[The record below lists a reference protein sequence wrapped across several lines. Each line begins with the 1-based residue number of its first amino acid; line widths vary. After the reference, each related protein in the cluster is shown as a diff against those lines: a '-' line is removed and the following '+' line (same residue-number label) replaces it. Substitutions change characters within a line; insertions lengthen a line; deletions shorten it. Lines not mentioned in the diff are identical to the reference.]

1 MLLVLSCKGATSYAG
16 RAIATLRS
24 SCRFRLKNSVEDRIV
39 AASTKES
46 TRMTDSGPASQAAFL
61 SRLAH
66 ELRNPLA
73 PIRMALQIMQV
84 AEGDVA
90 TARAARVIVD
100 RQLNQL
106 TRLIEDIADISHLE
120 QGAIRLQY
128 ERTTLKAVVDRALA
142 QARPQL
148 ESRQNAVRVSVPPA
162 VLSITADLSRLSQAI
177 ANVLVNASKYSEAGG
192 AITLSAALDGERVVL
207 TVQDHGLGIPSAML
221 TRVFEPF
228 VQVSR
233 NGSGTHDGLGI
244 GLAIVRN
251 IIHAHGGTVRA
262 ESEGEGHG
270 TRVTLQFPV
279 NGTTPAKLA
288 HDSSSNPPSPHEA
301 PVSHGSGKLRIL
313 VADDNRDA
321 AQTLSMMLAYEGHE
335 VRTAY
340 DGLEV
345 LAVGQL
351 FNPDL
356 ILLDIGM
363 PVMDGYQTA
372 RQIRERPWGRDAYL
386 VALTGWG
393 QDADRDAA
401 LAHGFQRHLV
411 KPTSAENLSAVIAD
425 AMRVRRSAAN
435 R

>member
-1 MLLVLSCKGATSYAG
+1 
-16 RAIATLRS
+16 
-24 SCRFRLKNSVEDRIV
+24 
-39 AASTKES
+39 
-46 TRMTDSGPASQAAFL
+46 
-61 SRLAH
+61 
-66 ELRNPLA
+66 
-73 PIRMALQIMQV
+73 MALQIMQV

-128 ERTTLKAVVDRALA
+128 EATTLKAVVDNALA

-148 ESRQNAVRVSVPPA
+148 ESRQNAVRVELPPTA
-162 VLSITADLSRLSQAI
+162 LSLTADLSRLAQAI

-192 AITLSAALDGERVVL
+192 AITLSATLEGEQVVL
-207 TVQDHGLGIPSAML
+207 TVQDQGLGIPGAML
-221 TRVFEPF
+221 ARVFEPF
-228 VQVSR
+228 VQVNR

-251 IIHAHGGTVRA
+251 ILQAHGGTVRA
-262 ESEGEGHG
+262 ESEGDGRG

-279 NGTTPAKLA
+279 KSANGRTPEGVTTDGPSNAPPPPATA
-288 HDSSSNPPSPHEA
+288 MPS
-301 PVSHGSGKLRIL
+301 GSGKLRIL

-345 LAVGQL
+345 LAVGQV

-372 RQIRERPWGRDAYL
+372 RQIRERPWGRDVHLA
-386 VALTGWG
+386 ALTGWG
-393 QDADRDAA
+393 QEADRESAFA
-401 LAHGFQRHLV
+401 QGFQHHIT
-411 KPTSAENLSAVIAD
+411 KPASLDKLAAVVEA
-425 AMRVRRSAAN
+425 VRSSTTRSDDD
-435 R
+435 